1 MKYIFAKKISC
12 KHENRR
18 GRIEL
23 PSRPVLAPRLYVWQ
37 LRINSKNP
45 YLYCEFSLVL
55 HKSQKPEV
63 NSKRSHEQEWANKV
77 PQAGHYLLVFFFF
90 NQARQTSVQ
99 CSNYLMKFFLLSYAA
114 VHWLHWSFYFIM
126 VTHHFGQ
133 IWSNTQSILDA
144 KKVGDLC
151 SIALNPS
158 AKITVKKGW
167 HCSFN
172 RARRIMRES
181 RTAETF

>member
-1 MKYIFAKKISC
+1 MKYIFTIKISC
-12 KHENRR
+12 EHENRR

-90 NQARQTSVQ
+90 LIRLVKHRFSVQ
-99 CSNYLMKFFLLSYAA
+99 IIWWNFFSFPMLRCTGCICHFISSWWLTTSGKFGLTHSQSLMQKRLGTSALLR
-114 VHWLHWSFYFIM
+114 WTL
-126 VTHHFGQ
+126 Q
-133 IWSNTQSILDA
+133 QKL
-144 KKVGDLC
+144 
-151 SIALNPS
+151 P
-158 AKITVKKGW
+158 
-167 HCSFN
+167 
-172 RARRIMRES
+172 
-181 RTAETF
+181 

>member
-1 MKYIFAKKISC
+1 MKTGGA
-12 KHENRR
+12 
-18 GRIEL
+18 
-23 PSRPVLAPRLYVWQ
+23 VLNCLADPFWPPGCMFDSSALTV
-37 LRINSKNP
+37 KTP
-45 YLYCEFSLVL
+45 EFSLVL

-90 NQARQTSVQ
+90 LIRPVKHRFSVQ
-99 CSNYLMKFFLLSYAA
+99 IIWWNFFLLSYAA
-114 VHWLHWSFYFIM
+114 VHWLHLSFYFIM